1 MALFASPLVS
11 YRRPHVLGFILYF
24 IVGLV
29 DGAIVPFFPLWA
41 QQSAAI
47 PVEFI
52 GLLFGCY
59 AGGELLAAPFI
70 GGIADRV
77 GRRPVLIISAT
88 GVGAGFIALFFAHG
102 VFAAAAVLIVIG
114 LFESVLHPTIYTV
127 VADATPA
134 AEHRRQFS
142 IMRVCSGAGAIAG
155 PLLGTG
161 LVQEGL
167 GYVFLAGGSV
177 MVAGGLMLA
186 ISLAETRPFAAGLDD
201 EADDEEGLSALL
213 PAFRDRRLAGL
224 LIWVLLLG
232 VAGSWV
238 EAVMP
243 LYASNQMEMSAAS
256 IGYLFAFGAGIN
268 TLGQLSLTKLFSR
281 RSPLFITLSAG
292 SALIAAFVLL
302 LAYPHVVTL
311 VMAVCLYSLSQMMTG
326 PLIPTAVNKLAPARL
341 RATYMAALSVVS
353 DLQGS
358 VGPATGTALFALA
371 FTLPWAVGIPLVGLA
386 VTGLGLALSAG
397 DKSANR

>member
-1 MALFASPLVS
+1 MAIFASPLIA
-11 YRRPHVLGFILYF
+11 YRKPHFLGFILYF

-29 DGAIVPFFPLWA
+29 DGAILPFFPLWA

-102 VFAAAAVLIVIG
+102 VFAAAVVLIVIG
-114 LFESVLHPTIYTV
+114 LFESVLHPTIYTI

-142 IMRVCSGAGAIAG
+142 VMRVCSGAGAIAG
-155 PLLGTG
+155 PLLGTV

-186 ISLAETRPFAAGLDD
+186 ICLSETRSLAADAED
-201 EADDEEGLSALL
+201 EGDEEGFSALL
-213 PAFRDRRLAGL
+213 PAFRDSRLAVL
-224 LIWVLLLG
+224 LMWVLLLG

-243 LYASNQMEMSAAS
+243 LYASNQMGMSAAS

-268 TLGQLSLTKLFSR
+268 TIGQLALTKLFAR

-292 SALIAAFVLL
+292 SALITAFVLL

-358 VGPATGTALFALA
+358 VGPATGTALFALS
-371 FTLPWAVGIPLVGLA
+371 FTLPWAVGIPLVLLA

>member
-1 MALFASPLVS
+1 MALFTSPVIA
-11 YRRPHVLGFILYF
+11 YREPHVLGFILYF

-114 LFESVLHPTIYTV
+114 LFESVLHPTIYTI
-127 VADATPA
+127 VADATPE

-155 PLLGTG
+155 PLLGTV

-186 ISLAETRPFAAGLDD
+186 ICLSETRSLAADAED
-201 EADDEEGLSALL
+201 EGDEEGFSALL
-213 PAFRDRRLAGL
+213 PAFRDSRLAVL
-224 LIWVLLLG
+224 LMWVLLLG

-243 LYASNQMEMSAAS
+243 LYASNQMGMSAAS

-268 TLGQLSLTKLFSR
+268 TVGQLALTKLFAR

-292 SALIAAFVLL
+292 SSLITAFVLL

-358 VGPATGTALFALA
+358 VGPATGTALFALS
-371 FTLPWAVGIPLVGLA
+371 FTLPWAVGIPLVLLA

>member
-11 YRRPHVLGFILYF
+11 YRKPHVLGFILYF

-114 LFESVLHPTIYTV
+114 LFESVLHPTIYTI

-134 AEHRRQFS
+134 SEHRRQFS
-142 IMRVCSGAGAIAG
+142 VMRVCSGAGAIAG
-155 PLLGTG
+155 PLLGTV

-177 MVAGGLMLA
+177 MVAGGLILA
-186 ISLAETRPFAAGLDD
+186 ICLSETRSLA
-201 EADDEEGLSALL
+201 ADAEDEEDVEGFSALL
-213 PAFRDRRLAGL
+213 PAFRDSRLAVL
-224 LIWVLLLG
+224 LMWVLLLG

-243 LYASNQMEMSAAS
+243 LYASNQMGMSAAS

-268 TLGQLSLTKLFSR
+268 TIGQLALTKLFAR

-292 SALIAAFVLL
+292 SALITAFVLL

-358 VGPATGTALFALA
+358 VGPATGTALFALS
-371 FTLPWAVGIPLVGLA
+371 FTLPWAVGIPLVLLA

>member
-1 MALFASPLVS
+1 MALFTSPVIA
-11 YRRPHVLGFILYF
+11 YRKPHVLGFILYF

-142 IMRVCSGAGAIAG
+142 VMRVCSGAGAIAG
-155 PLLGTG
+155 PLLGTV

-186 ISLAETRPFAAGLDD
+186 ICLSETRSLAADAED
-201 EADDEEGLSALL
+201 EGDEEGFSALL
-213 PAFRDRRLAGL
+213 PAFRDSRLAVL
-224 LIWVLLLG
+224 LMWVLLLG

-243 LYASNQMEMSAAS
+243 LYASNQMGMSAAS

-268 TLGQLSLTKLFSR
+268 TVGQLALTKLFAR

-358 VGPATGTALFALA
+358 VGPATGTALFALS
-371 FTLPWAVGIPLVGLA
+371 FTLPWAVGIPLVLLA

>member
-1 MALFASPLVS
+1 MSLFSSPLIA
-11 YRRPHVLGFILYF
+11 YRKPHVLGFILYF

-77 GRRPVLIISAT
+77 GRRPVLIISAA

-114 LFESVLHPTIYTV
+114 LFESVLHPTIYTI

-155 PLLGTG
+155 PLLGTV

-177 MVAGGLMLA
+177 LVAGGLMLA
-186 ISLAETRPFAAGLDD
+186 ICLSETRSLA
-201 EADDEEGLSALL
+201 ADAEDEEDVEGFSALL
-213 PAFRDRRLAGL
+213 PAFRDSRLAVL
-224 LIWVLLLG
+224 LMWVLLLG

-243 LYASNQMEMSAAS
+243 LYASNQMGMSAAS

-268 TLGQLSLTKLFSR
+268 TVGQLALTKLFAR

-358 VGPATGTALFALA
+358 VGPATGTALFALSFA
-371 FTLPWAVGIPLVGLA
+371 LPWAVGIPLVLLA

>member
-1 MALFASPLVS
+1 MAIFASPLIA
-11 YRRPHVLGFILYF
+11 YRKPHFLGFILYF

-29 DGAIVPFFPLWA
+29 DGAILPFFPLWA

-102 VFAAAAVLIVIG
+102 VFAAAVVLIVIG
-114 LFESVLHPTIYTV
+114 LFESVLHPTIYTI

-142 IMRVCSGAGAIAG
+142 VMRVCSGAGAIAG
-155 PLLGTG
+155 PLLGTV

-167 GYVFLAGGSV
+167 GYVFLAGGSL

-186 ISLAETRPFAAGLDD
+186 ICLSETRSLAADAED
-201 EADDEEGLSALL
+201 EGDEEGFSALL
-213 PAFRDRRLAGL
+213 PAFRDSRLAVL
-224 LIWVLLLG
+224 LMWVLLLG

-243 LYASNQMEMSAAS
+243 LYASNQMGMSAAS

-268 TLGQLSLTKLFSR
+268 TIGQLALTKLFAR

-292 SALIAAFVLL
+292 SALITAFVLL

-358 VGPATGTALFALA
+358 VGPATGTALFALS
-371 FTLPWAVGIPLVGLA
+371 FTLPWAVGIPLVLLA

>member
-1 MALFASPLVS
+1 MAIFASPLIA
-11 YRRPHVLGFILYF
+11 YRKPHVLGFILYF

-155 PLLGTG
+155 PLLGTV

-177 MVAGGLMLA
+177 MAAGGLMLA
-186 ISLAETRPFAAGLDD
+186 ICLSETRSLAADAED
-201 EADDEEGLSALL
+201 EGDEEGFSALL
-213 PAFRDRRLAGL
+213 PAFRDSRLAGL

-243 LYASNQMEMSAAS
+243 LYASNQMGMSAAS

-268 TLGQLSLTKLFSR
+268 TIGQLALTKLFAR

-292 SALIAAFVLL
+292 SALITAFVLL

-358 VGPATGTALFALA
+358 VGPATGTALFALS
-371 FTLPWAVGIPLVGLA
+371 FTLPWAVGIPLVLLA

-397 DKSANR
+397 DKSATR

>member
-1 MALFASPLVS
+1 MALFTSPVIA
-11 YRRPHVLGFILYF
+11 YRKPHVLGFILYF

-88 GVGAGFIALFFAHG
+88 GVGAGFIALFFAHD

-114 LFESVLHPTIYTV
+114 LFESVLHPTIYTI

-142 IMRVCSGAGAIAG
+142 VMRVCSGAGAIAG
-155 PLLGTG
+155 PLLGTV

-186 ISLAETRPFAAGLDD
+186 ICLSETRSLATDAED
-201 EADDEEGLSALL
+201 EDGEEGFSALL
-213 PAFRDRRLAGL
+213 PAFRDSRLAVL
-224 LIWVLLLG
+224 LMWVLLLG

-243 LYASNQMEMSAAS
+243 LYASNQMGMSAAS

-268 TLGQLSLTKLFSR
+268 TVGQLALTKLFAR

-292 SALIAAFVLL
+292 SSLITAFVLL

-326 PLIPTAVNKLAPARL
+326 PLIPTAVNKLAPAQL

-358 VGPATGTALFALA
+358 VGPATGAALFALSFA
-371 FTLPWAVGIPLVGLA
+371 LPWAVGIPLVLLA

-397 DKSANR
+397 DKSATR

>member
-1 MALFASPLVS
+1 MALFTSPLIA
-11 YRRPHVLGFILYF
+11 YRKPHVLGFILYF

-77 GRRPVLIISAT
+77 GRKPVLIISAT

-114 LFESVLHPTIYTV
+114 LFESVLHPTIYTI

-142 IMRVCSGAGAIAG
+142 VMRVFSGAGAIAG
-155 PLLGTG
+155 PLLGTV

-177 MVAGGLMLA
+177 MVAGGLMLT
-186 ISLAETRPFAAGLDD
+186 ICLAETRSLAAGAED
-201 EADDEEGLSALL
+201 EDAEEGFSALL
-213 PAFRDRRLAGL
+213 PAFRDSRLAVL
-224 LIWVLLLG
+224 LMWVLLLG

-238 EAVMP
+238 EAIMP
-243 LYASNQMEMSAAS
+243 LYASNQMGMSAAS
-256 IGYLFAFGAGIN
+256 IGYLFAFGAVIN
-268 TLGQLSLTKLFSR
+268 TVGQLALTKLFSR

-292 SALIAAFVLL
+292 SALITAFGLL
-302 LAYPHVVTL
+302 LAYPHVVSL

-358 VGPATGTALFALA
+358 VGPATGTALFALS

-386 VTGLGLALSAG
+386 VTGLGLALTAG
-397 DKSANR
+397 DKPANR

>member
-11 YRRPHVLGFILYF
+11 YRKPHVLGFILYF

-114 LFESVLHPTIYTV
+114 LFESVLHPTIYTI
-127 VADATPA
+127 VADSTPA

-155 PLLGTG
+155 PLLGTV

-177 MVAGGLMLA
+177 LVAGGLMLA
-186 ISLAETRPFAAGLDD
+186 ICLSETRSLAADVED
-201 EADDEEGLSALL
+201 EDGEEGFSALL
-213 PAFRDRRLAGL
+213 PAFRDSRLAVL
-224 LIWVLLLG
+224 LMWVLLLG

-243 LYASNQMEMSAAS
+243 LYASNQMGMSAAS

-268 TLGQLSLTKLFSR
+268 TIGQLALTKLFAR

-292 SALIAAFVLL
+292 SSLITAFVLL

-341 RATYMAALSVVS
+341 RATYMARAFGGEAICRDRWGRL
-353 DLQGS
+353 
-358 VGPATGTALFALA
+358 PARHCSRFRLRCRGRWA
-371 FTLPWAVGIPLVGLA
+371 FLW
-386 VTGLGLALSAG
+386 SCW
-397 DKSANR
+397 R

>member
-1 MALFASPLVS
+1 MALFTSPVIA
-11 YRRPHVLGFILYF
+11 YRKPHVLGFILYF

-114 LFESVLHPTIYTV
+114 LFESVLHPTIYTI

-142 IMRVCSGAGAIAG
+142 MMRVCSGAGAIAG
-155 PLLGTG
+155 PLLGTV

-186 ISLAETRPFAAGLDD
+186 ICLSETRSLAADAED
-201 EADDEEGLSALL
+201 EGDEEGFSALL
-213 PAFRDRRLAGL
+213 PAFRDSRLAVL
-224 LIWVLLLG
+224 LMWVLLLG

-243 LYASNQMEMSAAS
+243 LHASNQMGMSAAS
-256 IGYLFAFGAGIN
+256 IGYLFAFGAGVN
-268 TLGQLSLTKLFSR
+268 TVGQLALTKLFAR

-292 SALIAAFVLL
+292 SSLITAFVLL

-358 VGPATGTALFALA
+358 VGPATGTALFALS
-371 FTLPWAVGIPLVGLA
+371 FTLPWAVGIPLVLLA

-397 DKSANR
+397 DKSATR

>member
-1 MALFASPLVS
+1 MALFTSPLIA

-29 DGAIVPFFPLWA
+29 DGAIVPFFPLLA

-70 GGIADRV
+70 GGIADRI

-88 GVGAGFIALFFAHG
+88 GVGVGFIALFFAHG
-102 VFAAAAVLIVIG
+102 VFAAAVVLIVIG
-114 LFESVLHPTIYTV
+114 LFESVLHPTIYTI
-127 VADATPA
+127 VADSAPA

-155 PLLGTG
+155 PLLGTV

-177 MVAGGLMLA
+177 LVAGGLMLA
-186 ISLAETRPFAAGLDD
+186 ICLSETRSLAADAED
-201 EADDEEGLSALL
+201 EDDEEGFSALL
-213 PAFRDRRLAGL
+213 PAFRDSRLAVL
-224 LIWVLLLG
+224 LMWVLLLG

-243 LYASNQMEMSAAS
+243 LYASNHMGMSAAS

-268 TLGQLSLTKLFSR
+268 TVGQLALTKLFAR
-281 RSPLFITLSAG
+281 RTPLFITLSAG

-358 VGPATGTALFALA
+358 VGPATGTALFALS
-371 FTLPWAVGIPLVGLA
+371 FTLPWAVGIPLVLLA